1 MAQGGIKDANL
12 SCILPDHQLNQLP
25 SARQGEKNQQDQ
37 AFSHAV
43 GISIVEATQQ
53 NLDDDATMNSPGPT
67 PHAAIPHHFMFDLL
81 AHRCTD
87 GQRGTDSN
95 HDAEH
100 QCRGSWGRNRIS
112 HGER

>member
-25 SARQGEKNQQDQ
+25 SDRQGEKSQQDQ

-67 PHAAIPHHFMFDLL
+67 PHAAIPHHFLFDLL

-100 QCRGSWGRNRIS
+100 QCRGSWGRDRIS
-112 HGER
+112 HRER

>member
-1 MAQGGIKDANL
+1 
-12 SCILPDHQLNQLP
+12 
-25 SARQGEKNQQDQ
+25 
-37 AFSHAV
+37 
-43 GISIVEATQQ
+43 
-53 NLDDDATMNSPGPT
+53 MNSPGPP
-67 PHAAIPHHFMFDLL
+67 PHAAIPHHFLFDLL

-100 QCRGSWGRNRIS
+100 QCRGSWGRDRIS

>member
-1 MAQGGIKDANL
+1 MAQWGIKDANL

-53 NLDDDATMNSPGPT
+53 NLDYDATMNSPGQT
-67 PHAAIPHHFMFDLL
+67 PHAAIPHHCLFDLL
-81 AHRCTD
+81 AHR
-87 GQRGTDSN
+87 
-95 HDAEH
+95 
-100 QCRGSWGRNRIS
+100 
-112 HGER
+112 

>member
-25 SARQGEKNQQDQ
+25 SARQGEKSQQDQ

-53 NLDDDATMNSPGPT
+53 NLMMT
-67 PHAAIPHHFMFDLL
+67 P
-81 AHRCTD
+81 
-87 GQRGTDSN
+87 Q
-95 HDAEH
+95 
-100 QCRGSWGRNRIS
+100 
-112 HGER
+112 